1 MAPNL
6 HDLHEQRESRALKS
20 LAMTRIS
27 PAARTSARNLHDLR
41 ASDQQQYQDYLARCM
56 GPSIHALTVLAVCGA
71 IVIAVT
77 GMLSGHPSSLS
88 PWLQVLPVIALL
100 PVVVATQRTRR
111 PATLRLLGLLCVTLL
126 EVAINLQGVNGKP
139 GLPWVWPAAL
149 LVPAASAM
157 VWIGS
162 WDFALGMLLC
172 ALGPLP
178 MLLWNGTDG
187 AHLLQY
193 FVYMALTMALCVVL
207 RTFLLNM
214 LVEQFRLERQLRRKA
229 ATDDLSGLLLR
240 NRFLELAADAI
251 DESHVR
257 RRPTSLLYLDVD
269 HFKAIND
276 DYGHAAGDAALVALA
291 AALRAQSRRTDLI
304 GRVGGEEFAVLLPGA
319 GLEQALERAERLR
332 LVVHD
337 IPRPDGWLSV
347 SIGVATCAPGT
358 YLGVESLLARADQ
371 AMRHAKREGRDR
383 IVCA

>member
-1 MAPNL
+1 
-6 HDLHEQRESRALKS
+6 
-20 LAMTRIS
+20 MTLTS
-27 PAARTSARNLHDLR
+27 PAARKNARSMHSLR
-41 ASDQQQYQDYLARCM
+41 VSDQQQYQDYLARSM

-77 GMLSGHPSSLS
+77 GTLAGHPSSLS
-88 PWLQVLPVIALL
+88 AWIQVLPLIAML
-100 PVVVATQRTRR
+100 PVVIATQRVQR
-111 PATLRLLGLLCVTLL
+111 PGQLRLLGLLCVALL
-126 EVAINLQGVNGKP
+126 EVAINLQGLNGKP
-139 GLPWVWPAAL
+139 DLPWVWPAAL
-149 LVPAASAM
+149 LIPAASAM
-157 VWIGS
+157 VWLGS

-187 AHLLQY
+187 SHLLQY
-193 FVYMALTMALCVVL
+193 FMYMALTMALCIVL
-207 RTFLLNM
+207 RTFLADM
-214 LVEQFRLERQLRRKA
+214 LMEQFRLERQLRRKA
-229 ATDDLSGLLLR
+229 ATDGLSGLLLR

-291 AALRAQSRRTDLI
+291 AALHAQSRQADLI

-319 GLEQALERAERLR
+319 GLEQALARAEQLR
-332 LVVHD
+332 LAVHD
-337 IPRPDGWLSV
+337 IPRPDGQLSV
-347 SIGVATCAPGT
+347 SIGVAACVPGA
-358 YLGVESLLARADQ
+358 YLGVEALLARADQ

-383 IVCA
+383 IVSA

>member
-1 MAPNL
+1 MAP
-6 HDLHEQRESRALKS
+6 DLHEQRENRALKS

-27 PAARTSARNLHDLR
+27 SAARKSARSMHNLR

-77 GMLSGHPSSLS
+77 GTLAGHPSSL
-88 PWLQVLPVIALL
+88 PAWVQALPLVAML
-100 PVVVATQRTRR
+100 PVVVATRR
-111 PATLRLLGLLCVTLL
+111 VRQPAALRLLGLLCVALL
-126 EVAINLQGVNGKP
+126 EVAINLQGWNGKP

-149 LVPAASAM
+149 LIPAASAM
-157 VWIGS
+157 VWLGS

-193 FVYMALTMALCVVL
+193 FVYMALTMALCIVL
-207 RTFLLNM
+207 RTFLVDM
-214 LVEQFRLERQLRRKA
+214 LVEQFRLERQLRTKA

-251 DESHVR
+251 DEAHVR

-276 DYGHAAGDAALVALA
+276 EYGHAAGDAALVALA
-291 AALRAQSRRTDLI
+291 AALRTQSRPTDLI
-304 GRVGGEEFAVLLPGA
+304 GRIGGEEFAMLLPGA

-332 LVVHD
+332 LSVHD
-337 IPRPDGWLSV
+337 IPRPDGRLSV
-347 SIGVATCAPGT
+347 SIGLATCAPDA
-358 YLGVESLLARADQ
+358 YHGVEALLARADQ
-371 AMRHAKREGRDR
+371 AMRNAKRQGRDR
-383 IVCA
+383 IVSV